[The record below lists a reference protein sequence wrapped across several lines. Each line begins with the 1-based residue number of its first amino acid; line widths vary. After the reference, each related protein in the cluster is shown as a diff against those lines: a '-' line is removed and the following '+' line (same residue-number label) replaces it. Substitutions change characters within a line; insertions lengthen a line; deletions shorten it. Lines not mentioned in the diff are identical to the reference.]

1 MDKLKNGEETELKK
15 MMEIETFEKTSVL
28 CNIDNSYVFALSDTT
43 DFHEGSPSFLK
54 LGYNP

>member
-1 MDKLKNGEETELKK
+1 MDNLKNGEETELKK

-28 CNIDNSYVFALSDTT
+28 CNIDTSYVFALSDTT
-43 DFHEGSPSFLK
+43 DFYEGSPIFLK